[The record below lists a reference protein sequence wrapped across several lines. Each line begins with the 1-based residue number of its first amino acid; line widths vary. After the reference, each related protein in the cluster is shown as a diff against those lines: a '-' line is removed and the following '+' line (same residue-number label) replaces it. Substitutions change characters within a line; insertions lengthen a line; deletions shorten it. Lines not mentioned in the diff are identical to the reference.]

1 LKTIS
6 NAKKII
12 TIDRGNTKTSYALH
26 DLEHPVSKTISVDEA
41 YLHHEDALIIASN
54 VSNEEEYGLPIDV
67 NIIEYYKNKKFFGM
81 PVHYSET
88 LGADRLALAH
98 LIWSYIK
105 DKNHSA
111 LIIDVGTFLTCDFV
125 DAEGFLGGFIFPGPF
140 TLMDVYRTGAKLST
154 FPPEIQQSHTPPQST
169 AEAIS
174 RAGGMILKATIN
186 EILAF
191 KEVDEIYLTGGA
203 SHLISELLPVEK
215 LRENKLFLH
224 RALYGIGK
232 EILAL
237 EKNKKGFD

>member
-26 DLEHPVSKTISVDEA
+26 DLEHPVSKIISVDEA

-67 NIIEYYKNKKFFGM
+67 NIIEYFKNKKFFDL

-88 LGADRLALAH
+88 LGTDRLALAH
-98 LIWSYIK
+98 LIWGYIK
-105 DKNHSA
+105 EKKHSA
-111 LIIDVGTFLTCDFV
+111 LIFDVGTFLTCDYV
-125 DAEGFLGGFIFPGPF
+125 NAEGFQGGFIFPGPF
-140 TLMDVYRTGAKLST
+140 TLMDVYRTGAKLNT
-154 FPPEIQQSHTPPQST
+154 FPPEINQTPTPPQST

-174 RAGGMILKATIN
+174 RAGGMMIQSMIK
-186 EILAF
+186 EILNY

-203 SHLISELLPVEK
+203 CHLISELLPVEK
-215 LRENKLFLH
+215 VRENKLFLH
-224 RALYGIGK
+224 RALFGIGK
-232 EILAL
+232 EILSL
-237 EKNKKGFD
+237 EKNKKGFE